1 MLGFNS
7 NFTFHT
13 HGTEVHDTMPLQL
26 ICRLINRAR
35 RYTLAAAF
43 LALIAVTTSAQT
55 LTVVSW
61 NVESGGSDDQT
72 IRSRMASFQ
81 GVDLWGLSEV
91 ASPASAGV
99 FELGAEDGEGADFR
113 RVVGTTG
120 GGDRLAIIFNARR
133 FRLVRQQELMD
144 INEGNHRA
152 PLVAE
157 LEETATGRR
166 FLFMVNHL
174 ARGNTALRHR
184 QATKLNQWVRT
195 QTLPVVAVGDYNF
208 DFDVAGGDQ
217 NHDRGFDNMTAGG
230 AWTWVRPPTLI
241 KTQCS
246 PQFNSV
252 LDFVFVNAAAQS
264 WVGTSEIIVAPN
276 DCDPSPQTSDH
287 RPVVGRFNAAGLTP
301 TGGGPT
307 REQLLRRIE
316 EIERQL
322 NQLKEAVR
330 QMP

>member
-1 MLGFNS
+1 MIPSLF
-7 NFTFHT
+7 
-13 HGTEVHDTMPLQL
+13 
-26 ICRLINRAR
+26 RRA
-35 RYTLAAAF
+35 
-43 LALIAVTTSAQT
+43 LALASAALLLAFSATASAQQ

-72 IRSRMASFQ
+72 IRSRIAGFQ

-99 FELGAEDGEGADFR
+99 FELGAEDGEGADFQ

-120 GGDRLAIIFNARR
+120 GSDRLAIIFNAAR
-133 FRLVRQQELMD
+133 FRLVRSQELTH
-144 INEGNHRA
+144 INQGNHRA

-157 LEETATGRR
+157 LEERATSRR

-174 ARGNTALRHR
+174 ARGNNALRHR
-184 QATKLNQWVRT
+184 QARQLNEWVRT

-208 DFDVAGGDQ
+208 DWEVRGGET
-217 NHDRGFDNMTAGG
+217 NHDRGYDNMTAGG
-230 AWTWVRPPTLI
+230 AWTWVRPATLI

-246 PQFNSV
+246 PEFDSV

-264 WVGTSEIIVAPN
+264 WAGTSEILVEPN

-287 RPVVGRFNAAGLTP
+287 RPVVGRFNAAGVA
-301 TGGGPT
+301 GGRPT
-307 REQLLRRIE
+307 REELLRRIE

-322 NQLKEAVR
+322 QQLKEAVR